1 MRNKMT
7 EPITWTC
14 TGCAL
19 LCEDI
24 QVYIKDNRV
33 EKVEH
38 ACLKGKARVY
48 GCKHTAISTVDQGEV
63 DINNAISRAAEILGK
78 ARNSLLYGFSNST
91 SEGQV
96 AGIELSQS
104 LGACIDSTSSFC
116 QGITI
121 NGIMNGSISSCT
133 LEEVREKADV
143 IVYWGADPMSSHPR
157 HLSRYS
163 YFPRGE
169 LRQRGYED
177 DRTAICIDVTE
188 SRTAKICKSMFF
200 CIPPGGDA
208 EFMRALM
215 DGLVG
220 RVPKL
225 SYDFDVKRILELAA
239 ELKKAEFGVIFI
251 GLGLVYSIKEE
262 FELISEFMTTMNSF
276 SNFFL
281 IPMAGHFNMRGFN
294 YNLHDKT
301 GFIHRVGFTENG
313 PVSGVE
319 YSVVEQLKHG
329 ADAVMVVG
337 SDPLASLPLSISR
350 RLKDIPLILVDPCS
364 NLTSRVADVTIP
376 CGGSGIEVGGTAVRL
391 DGKNMDISSLIQ
403 SDVLS
408 DEMIIRRIMEE
419 VS

>member
-1 MRNKMT
+1 MT

-33 EKVEH
+33 DKVEH
-38 ACLKGKARVY
+38 ACLKGKARAY
-48 GCKHTAISTVDQGEV
+48 GCKQSAISTVDQEEN
-63 DINNAISRAAEILGK
+63 DINNAISRAAQLLEK
-78 ARNSLLYGFSNST
+78 SKNPLLYGWSNST
-91 SEGQV
+91 SEAQF
-96 AGIELSQS
+96 AGMELAQT
-104 LGACIDSTSSFC
+104 LCACIDSTSSFC

-121 NGIMNGSISSCT
+121 NKIMNGSISSCS

-169 LRQRGYED
+169 LRQRGYEE
-177 DRTAICIDVTE
+177 DRKAICIDVTE
-188 SRTAKICKSMFF
+188 SRTAKICKGMFF

-215 DGLVG
+215 DGLAG

-239 ELKKAEFGVIFI
+239 VLKKAEFGVIFA
-251 GLGLVYSIKEE
+251 GLGLIYSIKEE
-262 FELISEFMTTMNSF
+262 FDLISEFMSLLNVF
-276 SNFFL
+276 SNFSL

-294 YNLHDKT
+294 HNLHEKT
-301 GFIHRVGFTENG
+301 GFIHRVRFTKNG
-313 PVSGVE
+313 PESGVK
-319 YSVVEQLKHG
+319 YSVLEQLKQG

-350 RLKDIPLILVDPCS
+350 RLKEIPLILVDPCT

-376 CGGSGIEVGGTAVRL
+376 CACSGIEAGGTAVRL
-391 DGKNMDISSLIQ
+391 DGRKMDISPLI
-403 SDVLS
+403 SGDGLS
-408 DEMIIRRIMEE
+408 DEIIVRRIMEE